1 MRIINIRCFVLM
13 MITAIVL
20 TGCSGGGVTTPS
32 LSTEEAKVKSVIQ
45 EYFLALNDR
54 NWNKAKNYC
63 VYGSDRYYATIGY
76 QQFIDSLAS
85 QYGTF
90 TVIYQANVSNVSVNG
105 NYAQA
110 YINLNVIVSY
120 AGYSDSESESGYY
133 YLQKINNNWKIY
145 AP

>member
-1 MRIINIRCFVLM
+1 LKKLNICLLIVLA
-13 MITAIVL
+13 TAIVL
-20 TGCSGGGVTTPS
+20 SGCAGGGVTTPS
-32 LSTEEAKVKSVIQ
+32 PSTEEAKVKSVVN
-45 EYFLALNDR
+45 EYFIALNDR
-54 NWNKAKNYC
+54 DWNKAKNYC
-63 VYGSDRYYATIGY
+63 VYGSDRYYATLGY

-110 YINLNVIVSY
+110 YINLNIIASY
-120 AGYSDSESESGYY
+120 AGYSDSESDSGYY
-133 YLQKINNNWKIY
+133 YLQKVNNSWKIY

>member
-1 MRIINIRCFVLM
+1 MKKLNICLLIVLV
-13 MITAIVL
+13 TAILL
-20 TGCSGGGVTTPS
+20 TGCSGGGITTPS
-32 LSTEEAKVKSVIQ
+32 PATEEAKVKSVIN

-76 QQFIDSLAS
+76 QQLINQLAS

-90 TVIYQANVSNVSVNG
+90 TLIYQANVSNVSVNG

-110 YINLNVIVSY
+110 YINLAVIASY
-120 AGYSDSESESGYY
+120 AGYSDSESSSGYY
-133 YLQKINNNWKIY
+133 YLQKINNSWKIY